1 MRASTDVVADQLDRD
16 HQARTDGA
24 RQEHGRDETSGVPT
38 ETAADAGER
47 LLTIKDK
54 PVSCK
59 TVGSAYEVRTR
70 HPPPPRSLPV
80 SPPGAA
86 AGESSASAADR
97 DSARSGG

>member
-59 TVGSAYEVRTR
+59 TVGSAYEGSNPSPATTTQPACVAAWCRCWRIVR
-70 HPPPPRSLPV
+70 L
-80 SPPGAA
+80 
-86 AGESSASAADR
+86 
-97 DSARSGG
+97 GG